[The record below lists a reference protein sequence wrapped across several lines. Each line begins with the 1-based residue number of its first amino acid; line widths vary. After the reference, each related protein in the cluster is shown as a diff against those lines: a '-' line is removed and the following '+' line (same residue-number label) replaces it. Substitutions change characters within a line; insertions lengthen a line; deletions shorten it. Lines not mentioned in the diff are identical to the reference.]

1 MTPMF
6 YILVG
11 LIILDYIIGR
21 TLSVLNAKY
30 DTKPVPEC
38 IRDIYS
44 DEKRER
50 QLRFAQA
57 GRRFSW
63 ILNTVETLAILLMI
77 LLGGYRFLDEL
88 IHGWCNTIVHPLLN
102 PIVMAALFFLILSI
116 LSRLLNLPFDIYH
129 TFGIMKDFGFNKTTP
144 KTFTLD
150 ILKSMGLNILITTL
164 ILAAV
169 VSIYMQIPDWF
180 WLLAWAVVSG
190 FSLFMSY
197 FYSQLI
203 VPLFNKQTPLP
214 EGELRDAI
222 KDLAGKS
229 NFSLRDIYVMDS
241 SKRST
246 IANAYFTGFGHR
258 RRIVLYDTLIEQL
271 STDEITAVLA
281 HEIGHYRHRHTL
293 KSIIVSLITSLLMF
307 YLLGFTLKHN
317 LCAEALGCVASFHV
331 NMYFFYTLYTP
342 IETLLSLAGNALSR
356 RHEYQADNYTK
367 QCGVAEA
374 QITALKKLSGNSLS
388 NPTPHP
394 AFVFFHYSHPTLVDR
409 INNLKL

>member
-1 MTPMF
+1 ML
-6 YILVG
+6 YILIG
-11 LIILDYIIGR
+11 LIVFDFALGR
-21 TLSVLNAKY
+21 TLSILNGRC

-50 QLRFAQA
+50 QVRFSRV

-63 ILNTVETLAILLMI
+63 ILNSVETLAILLMI
-77 LLGGYRFLDEL
+77 LLGGYRLLDEL
-88 IHGWCNTIVHPLLN
+88 IHGWCGTIESPMLSA
-102 PIVMAALFFLILSI
+102 IAMAALFFLILSI

-129 TFGIMKDFGFNKTTP
+129 TFGIMQDFGFNKTTP

-169 VSIYMQIPDWF
+169 VSIYMQMSDWF

-203 VPLFNKQTPLP
+203 VPLFNKQSPLE
-214 EGELRDAI
+214 EGELRNSI
-222 KDLAGKS
+222 KELAEKS

-271 STDEITAVLA
+271 TTEEITAVLA

-293 KSIIVSLITSLLMF
+293 KSIIVSLVTSLLMF
-307 YLLGFTLKHN
+307 YLLGLTLKYN
-317 LCAEALGCVASFHV
+317 LCAAALGCVASFHV

-342 IETLLSLAGNALSR
+342 IETILSLAGNALSR
-356 RHEYQADNYTK
+356 KHEYQADDYTK
-367 QCGVAEA
+367 KCGVAEA

-409 INNLKL
+409 INNLRHP

>member
-1 MTPMF
+1 MI
-6 YILVG
+6 YILIG
-11 LIILDYIIGR
+11 LILLDFVLGR
-21 TLSVLNAKY
+21 TLSVLNASY
-30 DTKPVPEC
+30 ENRSVPEC

-44 DEKRER
+44 EEKREK
-50 QLRFAQA
+50 QV
-57 GRRFSW
+57 RFSRVGRKFSW
-63 ILNTVETLAILLMI
+63 VLNSVETLAVLLMI
-77 LLGGYRFLDEL
+77 ILGGYRFIDEQ
-88 IHGWCNTIVHPLLN
+88 IHGWCAGIENPVLN
-102 PIVMAALFFLILSI
+102 AIVMAACFFLIISL

-150 ILKSMGLNILITTL
+150 ILKSVGLNIVITTL

-169 VSIYMQIPDWF
+169 VSIYNQIPDWF

-203 VPLFNKQTPLP
+203 VPLFNKQTPL
-214 EGELRDAI
+214 EDGELREAI
-222 KDLAGKS
+222 KGLAEKS
-229 NFSLRDIYVMDS
+229 NFSLKDIYVMDS

-246 IANAYFTGFGHR
+246 IANAYFTGFGRR

-271 STDEITAVLA
+271 TTEEITAVLA
-281 HEIGHYRHRHTL
+281 HEIGHWRHRHTL
-293 KSIIVSLITSLLMF
+293 KSIVISLITSLLMF
-307 YLLGFTLKHN
+307 YLLGLTLKYN
-317 LCAEALGCVASFHV
+317 LCAEALGCVESFHV

-342 IETLLSLAGNALSR
+342 IETLLSLAGNAMSR
-356 RHEYQADNYTK
+356 KHEYQADNYTK
-367 QCGVAEA
+367 ECGVADA

-409 INNLKL
+409 IENLRRIS

>member
-1 MTPMF
+1 MLH
-6 YILVG
+6 ILIG
-11 LIILDYIIGR
+11 LIILDFVIGR
-21 TLSVLNAKY
+21 TLSILNATY
-30 DTKPVPEC
+30 DTKPVPES

-50 QLRFAQA
+50 QVRFAQV

-63 ILNTVETLAILLMI
+63 IHNSFGTLAIILMI
-77 LLGGYRFLDEL
+77 LLGGYRLLDEL
-88 IHGWCNTIVHPLLN
+88 IHGWCNVIESPLLN
-102 PIVMAALFFLILSI
+102 AIIMAVLFFLVLSI
-116 LSRLLNLPFDIYH
+116 LSRILNLPFDIYH

-144 KTFTLD
+144 KIFTLD
-150 ILKSMGLNILITTL
+150 IFKSIGLNILITTL

-180 WLLAWAVVSG
+180 WLLAWAIVSG

-203 VPLFNKQTPLP
+203 VPLFNKQTPLQ
-214 EGELRDAI
+214 EGELREAI
-222 KDLAGKS
+222 KGLVGKS

-246 IANAYFTGFGHR
+246 IANAYFTGFGRR

-271 STDEITAVLA
+271 TTDEITAVLA
-281 HEIGHYRHRHTL
+281 HEIGHYRHHHTL
-293 KSIIVSLITSLLMF
+293 KSITISLITSLLMF
-307 YLLGFTLKHN
+307 YLLGITLKYN
-317 LCAEALGCVASFHV
+317 LCARALGCVASFHV

-342 IETLLSLAGNALSR
+342 IETLLSLVGNALSR
-356 RHEYQADNYTK
+356 KHEYQADNYTK

-409 INNLKL
+409 INNLR